1 MSFETAS
8 NRDDRFTPQLIA
20 SLEFSNHLRGYNRD
34 EVRAFLAKVAAHV
47 SSLEEML
54 HLSRAEV
61 ESLKK
66 EVRSQLQIG
75 DIEASKIGE
84 HAAEVV
90 RIASDT
96 ARAIRI
102 QAESQAE
109 AIIQRAERSAKRIVE
124 DAEAK
129 AESLQLESSQ
139 SAEDALQ
146 RAKKQGDEFL
156 NYADAQGTELIQKAK
171 EEGRAI
177 VYRAKELRSS
187 YLNDAR
193 AKVDELMK
201 EMSELEAARNSILTI
216 LNGAGRMIARVESS
230 LDPQHLYLK
239 SGADDE
245 NSSSNSNSISEV
257 EVETYDGTAEP
268 EIAIRGS
275 EDPLLRT
282 LDSVPFED
290 DEESISAV
298 RDSALAGAE
307 EEPAA
312 EFAKE
317 WSSGRNGQ
325 IDEKEEF
332 SPEEAELQGTTA
344 ELSLDNEVGQTVDSL
359 AYQAGAFGGGEI
371 EEDQLRS
378 SEPFEVEALF
388 EEKPLEDGSSDSF
401 MQTGEGEFSRLAEED
416 DFDADTLKSAEA
428 IPSTFEAI
436 IDEPIAISFE
446 PRLLDDDGAGLEPSL
461 ADDGSVPPDLPYESS
476 VESGSVHKELEFSRD
491 VEQPSM
497 AAQADLERLNRL
509 EELFE
514 RIRVSRNSEELEAN
528 SVLSSGELAVPTGSK
543 NEDFT
548 DSTMQASPVS
558 PSDLSTVG
566 SSSEG
571 ASVVLGETEMALIV
585 ARDAS
590 VQPTLLQLSRR
601 TKRLLQDD
609 QNELLDALRKGG
621 VEGAQFMTK
630 ELGAR
635 LEQRVEDLKDLLLP
649 AVEAGYSSVRAVT
662 TPEDAFAI
670 AREVLEELLALLNQ
684 LSLTK
689 VKGSLLVHEGGNESD
704 QIGGISGIY
713 RDLRSS
719 RLDSIIEDAV
729 VSAHSRGALA
739 GSIGRRVRWIAHD
752 KGNTC
757 PDCEDNALN
766 GETVSGEPFPTS
778 HSAPPAH
785 PGCRCLIMV
794 ERA

>member
-1 MSFETAS
+1 MSFDTAP
-8 NRDDRFTPQLIA
+8 NRDDRLTPQLIA
-20 SLEFSNHLRGYNRD
+20 ALEFSSHLRGYNRD
-34 EVRAFLAKVAAHV
+34 EVRAFLAKVATHV

-54 HLSRAEV
+54 RQSKTEV

-156 NYADAQGTELIQKAK
+156 NYADAQGSELIQKAK

-239 SGADDE
+239 SLGDDE
-245 NSSSNSNSISEV
+245 DSLPNGDSAPKFEDETCGETVGSES
-257 EVETYDGTAEP
+257 AMQ
-268 EIAIRGS
+268 GS
-275 EDPLLRT
+275 EDLRLRPL
-282 LDSVPFED
+282 DPEPFMD
-290 DEESISAV
+290 DERSISKVSDSGVAV
-298 RDSALAGAE
+298 AK

-312 EFAKE
+312 HFTQE
-317 WSSGRNGQ
+317 WSAGPDSGVR
-325 IDEKEEF
+325 ESEVV
-332 SPEEAELQGTTA
+332 SPDRIELQGTA
-344 ELSLDNEVGQTVDSL
+344 SEFSLDDEVVQSLDYFAEQVGGIHGVDLDEDELSNV
-359 AYQAGAFGGGEI
+359 
-371 EEDQLRS
+371 
-378 SEPFEVEALF
+378 EPLKAEALF
-388 EEKPLEDGSSDSF
+388 EEEPLDRGSSGSII
-401 MQTGEGEFSRLAEED
+401 QAGEGENPLFTED
-416 DFDADTLKSAEA
+416 NLFDADSMKSVKA
-428 IPSTFEAI
+428 IPISFDAI
-436 IDEPIAISFE
+436 ADETIAISYASGYSNDQALDTE
-446 PRLLDDDGAGLEPSL
+446 PVSRDGNSLPLDL
-461 ADDGSVPPDLPYESS
+461 ADSARVGSGPVY
-476 VESGSVHKELEFSRD
+476 GD
-491 VEQPSM
+491 VEPISDVEHPPM
-497 AAQADLERLNRL
+497 TAQVDLERLSRL

-514 RIRVSRNSEELEAN
+514 RIRVSRNSEELEAK
-528 SVLSSGELAVPTGSK
+528 SVLSLVESVGPMGDE
-543 NEDFT
+543 NEDFA
-548 DSTMQASPVS
+548 DSTMPVS
-558 PSDLSTVG
+558 LATHSDLSNAG
-566 SSSEG
+566 PSSEG
-571 ASVVLGETEMALIV
+571 ASVVLGETEMALIA

-590 VQPTLLQLSRR
+590 IQPTLLQLSRR

-649 AVEAGYSSVRAVT
+649 AVEAGYSSVRADT
-662 TPEDAFAI
+662 TTDGSFAI
-670 AREVLEELLALLNQ
+670 ARQVLAEFLALLNQ
-684 LSLTK
+684 LSLNK
-689 VKGSLLVHEGGNESD
+689 VKGSLLVHDGGNESD

-719 RLDSIIEDAV
+719 RLDSIIEDTV

-739 GSIGRRVRWIAHD
+739 GSAGKRVRWIAHD

-766 GETVSGEPFPTS
+766 GETISGEPFPTS

-785 PGCRCLIMV
+785 PGCRCLITA